1 MRILAL
7 IFALL
12 VSAASADESKAIR
25 CDFTSEPEGATV
37 LIDGLRRGAAPL
49 TLYDL
54 LPGRHHV
61 RFELPNY
68 EGVDGFMSL
77 REGGAAQKNAVLRPV
92 KGLLLVTSEPAGCDL
107 TLDGISLGKTPR
119 LVTTLDAK
127 ETYRLQLQKPGYQP
141 RQVEVKFNGRV
152 PLVKHET
159 LTVDSGTIEITS
171 EPAGA
176 EVMVNGIVR
185 GKTPLTVREVPKGQA
200 TVSLKKN
207 GFEDTV
213 RELSMVAG
221 ETQTLFI
228 QLTGIPGTMTLSS
241 VPEGARFYVDDQP
254 EGKGPV
260 TLKGLKPGTY
270 NIRCELAGY
279 ATMTKEIVIDNGGS
293 ANEEFRLE
301 NVMGRIEVRTIPAG
315 VQVLLDGSNLG
326 ATKDCGDTDGK
337 SEVFA
342 IENVMKGEHTL
353 TLRCDGY
360 AENVK
365 HPVVE
370 DQKTWTANV
379 RMKRVFVPDV
389 EIVTNSGTHRGVLIS
404 NGATGVEVEI
414 SPGITR
420 MFPNSEIRK
429 INFLK

>member
-1 MRILAL
+1 MRTLAL
-7 IFALL
+7 IFALF
-12 VSAASADESKAIR
+12 VSSAFAEESKAVR
-25 CDFTSEPEGATV
+25 CDFTSEPESAAV
-37 LIDGLRRGAAPL
+37 LIDGVRRGVTPL

-54 LPGRHHV
+54 LPGKHHV
-61 RFELPNY
+61 RYELPNY
-68 EGVDGFMSL
+68 EGVDDFLFL
-77 REGGAAQKNAVLRPV
+77 REGGVSQKNAVLSPL
-92 KGLLLVTSEPAGCDL
+92 KGLLLVTSEPSGCDVS
-107 TLDGISLGKTPR
+107 LDGLSLGKTPR

-127 ETYRLQLQKPGYQP
+127 GTYRLLLQKPGYQP
-141 RQVEVKFNGRV
+141 RQLEVKFNGRT
-152 PLVKHET
+152 PLVKNET
-159 LTVDSGTIEITS
+159 LIVDSGTIEITS

-185 GKTPLTVREVPKGQA
+185 GKTPLTVSEVPKGQA

-207 GFEDTV
+207 GFEDAV

-241 VPEGARFYVDDQP
+241 VPEGARFYVDDKP

-279 ATMTKEIVIDNGGS
+279 ATMAKAITIDNGGS
-293 ANEEFRLE
+293 ANEEFKLE

-315 VQVLLDGSNLG
+315 VQILLDGSNLG

-365 HPVVE
+365 HPLVE
-370 DQKTWTANV
+370 DQKTCTVNV
-379 RMKRVFVPDV
+379 KMKRVFVPDV
-389 EIVTNSGTHRGVLIS
+389 EIVTNTGTHRGVLIS
-404 NGATGVEVEI
+404 NGAGGVEVEI
-414 SPGITR
+414 SPGINR
-420 MFPNSEIRK
+420 MFQSSEIRK